1 MQKGYARR
9 LTEEEAVR
17 EAKGHGIYYIMV
29 YFILK
34 SRAKFV

>member
-1 MQKGYARR
+1 MHKGYARR

-17 EAKGHGIYYIMV
+17 EAKGRGIYHIMV

-34 SRAKFV
+34 SRVKFV